1 MERTVLISNDV
12 VVMGLLAL
20 ILALVFSTSRSQW
33 TPLKAFNTY
42 VPAIFLCYFLP
53 SLLNTFNIIDGS
65 ASNLYLVARNY
76 FLPASLVLLTMS
88 VDLKRLFAL
97 GPKAL
102 IMFLTGTLGVM
113 IGGPLILFIYSLI
126 SPEAVTGGDP
136 DSLWRGLATIA
147 GSWIGGAANQAALR
161 ETYNTPGDLF
171 SVMVTI
177 DIVIGNLWMAFL
189 FFLIG
194 NAERIDRWLKA
205 DTRAIDEVR
214 ATVEKFQAEHKREMT
229 LNDLM
234 IMVGLAIG
242 VTGLS
247 HWLGGSIA
255 KYIGEHAPYLKTWS
269 LDSTFLWVV
278 ILATAG
284 GLGLSFTRA
293 RNLEGVGASKLGS
306 GFLYILIAT
315 VGMQMNIAAV
325 ADHWQLF
332 FVGLFWILTHGALL
346 FIVAKLIRAPL
357 FFLCVGSQANI
368 GAAASA
374 PVVAAAFHPS
384 LAPVGVLLSVFG
396 YVLGTYGGYLCAE
409 MMRIVSG
416 G

>member
-1 MERTVLISNDV
+1 MERTVLITNDV

-20 ILALVFSTSRSQW
+20 ILALVFHTSRSQQPW
-33 TPLKAFNTY
+33 LKTLYNY
-42 VPAIFLCYFLP
+42 VPAVFLCYFLP
-53 SLLNTFNIIDGS
+53 SLLNTFGVIDGS
-65 ASNLYLVARNY
+65 ASNLYMVARNY

-97 GPKAL
+97 GPKVL
-102 IMFLTGTLGVM
+102 VMFLTGTAGVM
-113 IGGPLILFIYSLI
+113 IGGPLILFLYSLMV
-126 SPEAVTGGDP
+126 PEAVTGEGP
-136 DSLWRGLATIA
+136 DALWRGLATIA

-161 ETYNTPGDLF
+161 ETYQTPGDLF
-171 SVMVTI
+171 AVMVTI
-177 DIVIGNLWMAFL
+177 DIVVGNLWLAFL

-194 NAERIDRWLKA
+194 NQERLNRWFNA
-205 DTRAIDEVR
+205 DTKAYDAVLQ
-214 ATVEKFQAEHKREMT
+214 TVSQFEREHKREMT

-242 VTGLS
+242 VTGVS
-247 HWLGGSIA
+247 HGVGAVIA
-255 KYIGEHAPYLKTWS
+255 GWIGENYPYLKNWS

-284 GLGLSFTRA
+284 GLGLSFTKA
-293 RNLEGVGASKLGS
+293 RDLEGVGASKLGS

-315 VGMQMNIAAV
+315 VGMQMNVMAIGQ
-325 ADHWQLF
+325 HWQLF
-332 FVGLFWILTHGALL
+332 FVGFLWICVHGALL

-384 LAPVGVLLSVFG
+384 LAPVGVLLAVFG